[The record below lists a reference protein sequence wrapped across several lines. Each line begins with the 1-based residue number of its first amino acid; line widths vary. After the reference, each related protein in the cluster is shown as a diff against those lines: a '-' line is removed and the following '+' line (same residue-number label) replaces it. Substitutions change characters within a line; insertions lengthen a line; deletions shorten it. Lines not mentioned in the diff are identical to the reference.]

1 MKVKSESEVA
11 QLCPTLCDPWTAAH
25 QAPLPM
31 GFSRQEYWSGLL
43 LLSLKSTSRLDYCS
57 AAKRNEMIHAALRMS
72 LKNLILSEKSQSQ
85 KLTLPNS
92 IYMKRPELADP
103 WRTDS
108 RLVLA
113 RGSAQE

>member
-1 MKVKSESEVA
+1 
-11 QLCPTLCDPWTAAH
+11 
-25 QAPLPM
+25 
-31 GFSRQEYWSGLL
+31 
-43 LLSLKSTSRLDYCS
+43 
-57 AAKRNEMIHAALRMS
+57 MIHTALGMS

-92 IYMKRPELADP
+92 VYMKRPELADP

-113 RGSAQE
+113 RGSGQE